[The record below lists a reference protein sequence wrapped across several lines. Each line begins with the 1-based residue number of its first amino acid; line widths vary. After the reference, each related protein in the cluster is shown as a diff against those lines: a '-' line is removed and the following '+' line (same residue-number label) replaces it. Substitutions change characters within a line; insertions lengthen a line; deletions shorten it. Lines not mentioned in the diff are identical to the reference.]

1 MNTSATPPAPSI
13 ALAWIHAARPRTLVA
28 SVVPVLVG
36 SATALADGRHE
47 AVVTLVC
54 VVAALLLQVATNLAN
69 DAIDHLRGIDSE
81 VRLGPTRVT
90 QAGWL
95 SPRTVLA
102 GTSVVLAAAVACGIY
117 LTWVGGPAILAIGVL
132 AILAALGYSA
142 GPFPLSTNGLG
153 EAAAFLF
160 FGVIATTGASYLHGR
175 VFSVDA
181 LLASLPVG
189 ALITGIMV
197 VNNLRD
203 IPTDAASG
211 KRTLAVR
218 LGEARTRALYAAL
231 LILAFASAPILAAR
245 IGAGA
250 FAPLGALPL
259 AASPLRQV
267 RGTASGSDLNHALA
281 ATARLLTVYGLLLA
295 AGIAL
300 GS

>member
-1 MNTSATPPAPSI
+1 M
-13 ALAWIHAARPRTLVA
+13 A

-36 SATALADGRHE
+36 SALALADGRH
-47 AVVTLVC
+47 APVVTLVC
-54 VVAALLLQVATNLAN
+54 VVAALLLQIATNLAN

-95 SPRTVLA
+95 APRTVLV
-102 GTSVVLAAAVACGIY
+102 GTVAVLAVAVACGVY
-117 LTWVGGPAILAIGVL
+117 LTWVGGPVILVIGVL

-153 EAAAFLF
+153 ESAAFLF

-218 LGEARTRALYAAL
+218 LGEARTRTLYAAL
-231 LILAFASAPILAAR
+231 LAFAFAFTPVLATR

-259 AASPLRQV
+259 AVAPLRQV
-267 RGTASGSDLNHALA
+267 RGGARGADLNHALA
-281 ATARLLTVYGLLLA
+281 ATARLLAVYGLLLA
-295 AGIAL
+295 AGITL
-300 GS
+300 GR